1 MPRVVISDTS
11 VLIVF
16 SKIEQLDLLKN
27 VYTKVYTT
35 PEIIKEFGEEAPE
48 WIIVESVTDK
58 KYQESLE
65 TQIDKG
71 EASALALAKD
81 YDDCLILLDDLKAR
95 KLAAKLNLKFT
106 GSLGIIHKAKQ
117 LGLIEG
123 VKPMINKLM
132 ETDFR
137 ISDAVLSEILRL
149 NDEEA

>member
-1 MPRVVISDTS
+1 MPKVVISDTS

-16 SKIEQLDLLKN
+16 SKIEQLDLLKE
-27 VYTKVYTT
+27 VYKEVYTT
-35 PEIIKEFGEEAPE
+35 PEVIAEFGDKVPA
-48 WIIVESVTDK
+48 WIIIEAVKDK

-71 EASALALAKD
+71 EASALALAKE

-117 LGLIEG
+117 LGLIVR
-123 VKPMINKLM
+123 VKPMIDKLM

-137 ISDAVLSEILRL
+137 VSDAVVSEILRL
-149 NDEEA
+149 NDE